1 MQLDNATIAV
11 TGATGFLGGYLVEA
25 LLARSARVIA
35 VVRNVEKARGLV
47 TRLDAV
53 LCCDETG
60 RYIASIEI
68 PQLVEVLAEGFTEP
82 A

>member
-1 MQLDNATIAV
+1 MVHAV
-11 TGATGFLGGYLVEA
+11 FGE
-25 LLARSARVIA
+25 
-35 VVRNVEKARGLV
+35 EKF